1 MDGNDQWRMCIHVYG
16 ITYQIPTN
24 VWSLTSSVHLYVQ
37 ALYTVQVLLWSDH
50 SFAGEMIWRG
60 TICTS
65 TATYVHLY
73 MMAGQLLLLLSFI
86 THRWLVMTLI
96 LTANS
101 GRHFITSFIK
111 ENVNFILKHNFQSHK
126 HLPSLASSSFSTSSW
141 WYINV
146 HLQIRPLGR
155 PMPVSLILIW
165 QKFSHWQPSW
175 PETFF

>member
-1 MDGNDQWRMCIHVYG
+1 MRSYVHC
-16 ITYQIPTN
+16 
-24 VWSLTSSVHLYVQ
+24 TSF
-37 ALYTVQVLLWSDH
+37 VQVLLWSDH

-73 MMAGQLLLLLSFI
+73 TMAGQLLLLSFI
-86 THRWLVMTLI
+86 TSQRWLVMTLI

-175 PETFF
+175 PETFFFSKFLWRQNCIS